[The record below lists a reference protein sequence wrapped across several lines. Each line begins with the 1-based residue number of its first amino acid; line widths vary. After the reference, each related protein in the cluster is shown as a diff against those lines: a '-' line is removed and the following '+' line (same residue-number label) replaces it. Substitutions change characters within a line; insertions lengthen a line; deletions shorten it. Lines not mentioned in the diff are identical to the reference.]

1 MIELKWIVFEL
12 NWIRFNWIGLDWTE
26 LIELNELSWYDLNWI
41 EFIELDWMNGIQ
53 LNWIESLGLSGELIE
68 LKWNE
73 FNWLNWIE
81 FSWIE
86 LNSVELNWIEL
97 NWVSGALWGS
107 LGIPWGS
114 PGGIFGSSMN
124 LIWKSAVIIYIYIA
138 KRDFEHQRWHYNV
151 CFINIGQNKLLWL
164 QCSGMGDLRSAAT
177 ARWFLAD
184 VYKTSVLTTFG
195 GGSTASAAA

>member
-12 NWIRFNWIGLDWTE
+12 NWIRFNWIGLDWIE
-26 LIELNELSWYDLNWI
+26 LIELNELSWYDLTWI

-97 NWVSGALWGS
+97 SLWGS
-107 LGIPWGS
+107 LGLSGDPLRVSWGHLWLEHE
-114 PGGIFGSSMN
+114 FDM
-124 LIWKSAVIIYIYIA
+124 KKCCYHIYLA